1 MSDAHA
7 PDAHGHRSVPVGEL
21 EVGDVRERVRTVTEQ
36 DILDFARI
44 SGDDNPVHVDPTS
57 PGATFFG
64 AIIAHAPLTGGII
77 GGIIGTELPGL
88 GTVAIEMTSR
98 YLAPVRAGDTI
109 TARVE
114 VTAVDVERC
123 RATLAISAHG
133 EGGVVITD
141 GTAVVRP
148 PREAMVL

>member
-1 MSDAHA
+1 MSE
-7 PDAHGHRSVPVGEL
+7 HRSVPVGEL
-21 EVGDVRERVRTVTEQ
+21 RVGDVRERVRTVTER

-44 SGDDNPVHVDPTS
+44 SGDDNPVHVDS
-57 PGATFFG
+57 ESVGARFFG
-64 AIIAHAPLTGGII
+64 AIIAHAPLTGSII

-114 VTAVDVERC
+114 VLEVDVERC
-123 RATLAISAHG
+123 RARLAISAHG
-133 EGGVVITD
+133 EDGTVITD
-141 GTAVVRP
+141 GTCLVRP
-148 PREAMVL
+148 PREPMVL